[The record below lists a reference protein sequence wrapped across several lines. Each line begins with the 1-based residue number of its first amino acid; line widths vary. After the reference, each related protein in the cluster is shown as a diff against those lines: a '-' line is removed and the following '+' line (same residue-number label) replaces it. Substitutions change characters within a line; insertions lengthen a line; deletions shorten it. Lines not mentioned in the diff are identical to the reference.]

1 MTIAE
6 EAAHLGAQS
15 RVASRRPRVTQ
26 GSGVA
31 HGSFVAVALVPAA
44 HTIPL
49 AFQYIARSTA
59 IG

>member
-1 MTIAE
+1 MTP
-6 EAAHLGAQS
+6 H
-15 RVASRRPRVTQ
+15 

-31 HGSFVAVALVPAA
+31 VAFVPAA
-44 HTIPL
+44 QIWPL